1 MAAGRLSPDCP
12 TRHGAPPP
20 PRRRGW
26 GGGERDGPPAWPG
39 KPPNTTVAINSIA
52 WYHDSECEE
61 TSLMHGGITM
71 PTRDPY
77 MLLMDQDISAVQG
90 GVAYLSDIE
99 RRLAPYF
106 ERAEPRQRAM
116 AYLRGLLS
124 PAERKNSWQ
133 LAEVSGDATPYAF
146 QHLLRRALWDPE
158 AVRDELR
165 RYIIQH
171 LGDLEAV
178 LVIDETGFL
187 KKGRHSAGVARQYS
201 GTAGRIDNCQIGVF
215 LAYASARG
223 HALLDR
229 ALYLPKEWT
238 TDRVR
243 CAAAGIPAAQPFAT
257 KPELA
262 RGMLEQA
269 FKAGVPVAW
278 VTGDSVYGDEI
289 GR

>member
-61 TSLMHGGITM
+61 TSLMYGGITM

-124 PAERKNSWQ
+124 PVERKNTWQ
-133 LAEVSGDATPYAF
+133 LAELIGDATPYGF
-146 QHLLRRALWDPE
+146 QHLLRRALWDPD

-165 RYIIQH
+165 TYVIQH
-171 LGDLEAV
+171 LGDPHGA
-178 LVIDETGFL
+178 LVIEETGFL
-187 KKGRHSAGVARQYS
+187 KKGQRSAGVSRQYS
-201 GTAGRIDNCQIGVF
+201 PTAGRRENCQIGVF
-215 LAYASARG
+215 LGYVSRRG
-223 HALLDR
+223 QALLDR
-229 ALYLPKEWT
+229 ALYVSETWT
-238 TDRVR
+238 DDPRR
-243 CAAAGIPAAQPFAT
+243 CRQAGIPQDHRLATRPQLGQQMLQRARAASMP
-257 KPELA
+257 A
-262 RGMLEQA
+262 R
-269 FKAGVPVAW
+269 W
-278 VTGDSVYGDEI
+278 VTNDSGYGAEW
-289 GR
+289 R